1 MCLWGGFVR
10 RDCVWG
16 RWFGIF
22 VFVLVNFFF
31 YFSLNNINHCVS
43 KKELRSKSCDFFP
56 TQDVQMRLFRATVSR
71 AMRVIKER
79 KRTVDGGCVT
89 RGDERKTE
97 ISARFLH
104 LLPLLLI
111 NPVFFFKK
119 RRCEGRLKLALI

>member
-111 NPVFFFKK
+111 NLVFFLKK
-119 RRCEGRLKLALI
+119 EGVKDASNSP